1 MYYLIIL
8 CFVAEIFIAYMWFR
22 NEWVYKQ
29 QAKLI
34 QLGTYKNY
42 INYEEMFWRF
52 WIWDIEKM
60 MVKS

>member
-8 CFVAEIFIAYMWFR
+8 CFVAEIFLAYMWFR

-34 QLGTYKNY
+34 QFGTYKNY